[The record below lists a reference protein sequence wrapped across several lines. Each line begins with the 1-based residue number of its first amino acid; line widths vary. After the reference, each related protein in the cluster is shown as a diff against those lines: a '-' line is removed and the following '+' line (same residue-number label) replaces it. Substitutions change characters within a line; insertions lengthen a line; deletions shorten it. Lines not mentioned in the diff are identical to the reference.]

1 VFFAKGVV
9 VKRQR
14 KPIENPLL
22 ETLVL
27 FTRYYHKPFTKEHLV
42 TGLPTP
48 PGKMYPELYS
58 ESEAKSLFFRAT
70 QQAGL
75 KSKLVVKPLDA
86 ISDLTLPVILIL
98 KKKQACILSGID
110 HQKGTADLIFPN
122 EKKRTVTI
130 DHLARAYSG
139 KLFLIKKTL
148 LKKLVPSGEKPKSG
162 HWFWDIL
169 KLSYPIYI
177 DSIIASF
184 MINIFVLATPLF
196 IMNVYDRVIP
206 NQSFD
211 TLWMFS
217 IGLLVIYLFEA
228 IVMTLRTAF
237 LELSAKKTDIIISS
251 EIFQKI
257 LDMRMSNRPKSSGAF
272 SNTIK
277 DFDYLRN
284 FLANT
289 TTTVLVD
296 LPFLFIFLFVMYFI
310 AGSIVF
316 IPVVILMIMTLYII
330 LKRRTLNTFI
340 SKTRDANAFKHG
352 VLVENL
358 NALETVKALNLQRN
372 AQFEWEEA
380 TGESA
385 QRSYDY
391 ISTTASMRTMITA
404 LTRVNI
410 VAVVIAGVYLVSIN
424 ELTTGGLIA
433 FILLSRRAI
442 APLGKLSGVA
452 QGYYQAKTSYEL
464 IDRLMQMDVEHPEN
478 TEFIQKE
485 HFDGKIE
492 FRNVGF
498 HYQDDSKE
506 ALSNVSFTI
515 QPGEKVAFLGEIGS
529 GKSTAFKLMLGLYQP
544 ASGAVYI
551 DDLDLH
557 QIDPTNLRKNIGYVS
572 QEITLLRGTLK
583 ENILATNPGAAD
595 SQILYA
601 CEKSGADQIIK
612 QHPLGFD
619 MPVNERGDNL
629 SSGQRQSIGIARVLL
644 DDHPIYLLDEPTS
657 SIDSVHEKRLIENLR
672 TVTAHSTLVVITHR
686 MAILTLVDRIIVF
699 SNGKIYADGPKE
711 KILKMLG

>member
-1 VFFAKGVV
+1 VFFVKGAV
-9 VKRQR
+9 VKSRR

-22 ETLVL
+22 ETLAL
-27 FTRYYHKPFTKEHLV
+27 FTRYYHKPFTKEYLV
-42 TGLPTP
+42 SGLPTP
-48 PGKMYPELYS
+48 PGRMYPELYS

-75 KSKLVVKPLDA
+75 KSKLVVKSLEN

-110 HQKGTADLIFPN
+110 HKNGTADLIFPN
-122 EKKRTVTI
+122 AKKRTVRLA
-130 DHLARAYSG
+130 HLARAYSG
-139 KLFLIKKTL
+139 KLFLIKKTPM
-148 LKKLVPSGEKPKSG
+148 KKLSPVKEKPKSG

-169 KLSYPIYI
+169 KLSYPIYVDAI
-177 DSIIASF
+177 VASL
-184 MINIFVLATPLF
+184 MINLFVLATPLF

-206 NQSFD
+206 NKSFD

-228 IVMTLRTAF
+228 VVMTLRTSF
-237 LELSAKKTDIIISS
+237 LELSAKKTDVIISS

-289 TTTVLVD
+289 TMTVLVD

-310 AGSIVF
+310 AGNIVF
-316 IPVVILMIMTLYII
+316 IPIAILVVMSLYII
-330 LKRRTLNTFI
+330 FKRRALNTSI
-340 SKTRDANAFKHG
+340 SQTRDANAFKHG
-352 VLVENL
+352 ILVENL
-358 NALETVKALNLQRN
+358 NALETVKALNLQKN

-404 LTRVNI
+404 LTRLNI
-410 VAVVIAGVYLVSIN
+410 VAVVVAGVYLVSIN

-442 APLGKLSGVA
+442 APLGRLSGIA
-452 QGYYQAKTSYEL
+452 QGYYQAKTSYAL
-464 IDRLMQMDVEHPEN
+464 IDELMQMEIEHPEN

-485 HFDGKIE
+485 RFDGKIE

-498 HYQDDSKE
+498 HYHGDTKE
-506 ALSNVSFTI
+506 ALTNVSFVI
-515 QPGEKVAFLGEIGS
+515 KPGEKVAFLGEIGS
-529 GKSTAFKLMLGLYQP
+529 GKSTALKLMLGLYQP
-544 ASGAVYI
+544 VSGAVYI

-557 QIDPTNLRKNIGYVS
+557 QIDPTSLRKNIGYVS

-583 ENILATNPGAAD
+583 ENILAKNPGATD
-595 SQILYA
+595 SQILRA
-601 CEKSGADQIIK
+601 CQYSGTDQIIK

-657 SIDSVHEKRLIENLR
+657 SIDSVHEKQLIENLR
-672 TVTAHSTLVVITHR
+672 AATARSTLVVITHR
-686 MAILTLVDRIIVF
+686 LAILTLVDRIVVF

-711 KILKMLG
+711 DILKMLG